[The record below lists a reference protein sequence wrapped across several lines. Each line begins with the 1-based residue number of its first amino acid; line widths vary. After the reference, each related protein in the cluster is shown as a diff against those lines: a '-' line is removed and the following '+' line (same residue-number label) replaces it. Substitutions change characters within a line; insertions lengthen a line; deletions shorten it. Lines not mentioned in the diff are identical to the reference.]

1 MGAININ
8 DMRSRI
14 RGLETDEMIV
24 QERVLNNIKT
34 HYSSKQIFSFM
45 EECITR
51 SSSPNL
57 LTCMEIFDI
66 FAEKSNVSNINKLGN
81 LIINEI
87 VNRVRDAKE
96 TAKVIKMRMSRAA
109 NKSAL
114 KISQNIQDQINDAIK
129 KSFNSTGSTITK
141 IDNSEPTKTAD
152 DSIKENAINLIYNKI
167 LDKLYLYE
175 YCDLI
180 IENYNRVSK
189 RFNIDNLFIN
199 FVSVL
204 SILSINSSFLF

>member
-66 FAEKSNVSNINKLGN
+66 FAEKSNVSMTLAVPS
-81 LIINEI
+81 LFM
-87 VNRVRDAKE
+87 VFLLLLFV
-96 TAKVIKMRMSRAA
+96 V
-109 NKSAL
+109 
-114 KISQNIQDQINDAIK
+114 
-129 KSFNSTGSTITK
+129 FCIT
-141 IDNSEPTKTAD
+141 
-152 DSIKENAINLIYNKI
+152 
-167 LDKLYLYE
+167 
-175 YCDLI
+175 
-180 IENYNRVSK
+180 
-189 RFNIDNLFIN
+189 
-199 FVSVL
+199 
-204 SILSINSSFLF
+204 

>member
-114 KISQNIQDQINDAIK
+114 KISQNIQDQISAGNNFVCFISNISNNQEKTSEVFLQGSSLSNLIACDE
-129 KSFNSTGSTITK
+129 STFDLS
-141 IDNSEPTKTAD
+141 IDNSLM
-152 DSIKENAINLIYNKI
+152 S
-167 LDKLYLYE
+167 
-175 YCDLI
+175 
-180 IENYNRVSK
+180 
-189 RFNIDNLFIN
+189 
-199 FVSVL
+199 
-204 SILSINSSFLF
+204 